1 MAWVQLVALLALL
14 ECFFFAYAV
23 GKARETYQL
32 KAPATTGNEM
42 FERYFRVQQNTLE
55 LLIVMLPAM
64 WLFARYVS
72 APWAAGLG
80 LVYFV
85 GRMVYLRSYVA
96 DPASRSAG
104 FGLSML
110 PVLAMVLGTMIAA
123 TLTLL
128 RG

>member
-1 MAWVQLVALLALL
+1 MEYVALVSGLVLL
-14 ECFFFAYAV
+14 QYV
-23 GKARETYQL
+23 GFGILVGNARGKYGV
-32 KAPATTGNEM
+32 KAPAISGHEV
-42 FERYFRVQQNTLE
+42 FERHFRVQQNTLE

>member
-1 MAWVQLVALLALL
+1 MEYVALVSGLVLL
-14 ECFFFAYAV
+14 QYV
-23 GKARETYQL
+23 GFGFLVGNARGKYGV
-32 KAPATTGNEM
+32 KAPAISGHEV
-42 FERYFRVQQNTLE
+42 FERHFRVQQNTLE
-55 LLIVMLPAM
+55 LLIVLLPAM

-85 GRMVYLRSYVA
+85 GRIVYLRSYVA

>member
-1 MAWVQLVALLALL
+1 MEYVALVSGLVLL
-14 ECFFFAYAV
+14 QYV
-23 GKARETYQL
+23 GFGILVGNARGKYGV
-32 KAPATTGNEM
+32 KAPAISGHEV
-42 FERYFRVQQNTLE
+42 FERHFRVQQNTLE

-85 GRMVYLRSYVA
+85 GRIVYLRSYVA

-110 PVLAMVLGTMIAA
+110 PVLAMVLGAMIGAG
-123 TLTLL
+123 LTLL

>member
-1 MAWVQLVALLALL
+1 MEYVALVSGLVLL
-14 ECFFFAYAV
+14 QYV
-23 GKARETYQL
+23 GFGILVGNARGKYGV
-32 KAPATTGNEM
+32 KAPAISGHEV
-42 FERYFRVQQNTLE
+42 FERHFRVQQNTLE

-85 GRMVYLRSYVA
+85 GRIVYLRSYVA